1 MKKSESGRDR
11 LSIEVL
17 SDEHRQIKVYAALHG
32 QTIREYVLESIRE
45 RLRHEA
51 EDKEVQDLSKRSLW
65 EDPVLRDLWDNEK
78 DSAYDNL

>member
-1 MKKSESGRDR
+1 MKKIEHVRDR

-17 SDEHRQIKVYAALHG
+17 PNEHRQIKAYAAIHG

-51 EDKEVQDLSKRSLW
+51 EDKEISALTSHFGEAFREV
-65 EDPVLRDLWDNEK
+65 WDNEK
-78 DSAYDNL
+78 DAEYDKL